1 MFATELYGIT
11 PDILVFG
18 KGVAGGF
25 PLAGIIADEAL
36 RGYDAGEDAF
46 SFGHSPFSL
55 VAALANIKV
64 LEQGTLL
71 KRCIELNDYITNYLL
86 EMQKKYEIIGDV
98 RGPGL
103 AIGIEL
109 VKNRESK
116 EPAID
121 EAAKIARVAFTE
133 GVIFGVSKYAN
144 MGHVLKIKP
153 PLVITDEEIEIVLEV
168 FKKSVSKVSNRLPI

>member
-1 MFATELYGIT
+1 
-11 PDILVFG
+11 
-18 KGVAGGF
+18 
-25 PLAGIIADEAL
+25 
-36 RGYDAGEDAF
+36 
-46 SFGHSPFSL
+46 
-55 VAALANIKV
+55 
-64 LEQGTLL
+64 
-71 KRCIELNDYITNYLL
+71 
-86 EMQKKYEIIGDV
+86 MQKKYEIIGDV

-109 VKNRESK
+109 VKDRESK

-121 EAAKIARVAFTE
+121 EVAKMARVAFTE

-153 PLVITDEEIEIVLEV
+153 PLVITDEEVEIVLEV